1 MTDLVIEIVENRE
14 VGGLR
19 EDEGRDSAL
28 TGTIECS
35 RASTLM
41 VG

>member
-1 MTDLVIEIVENRE
+1 MTGQVIEIVENRE

-19 EDEGRDSAL
+19 EDEGHDSAL
-28 TGTIECS
+28 NGANECS